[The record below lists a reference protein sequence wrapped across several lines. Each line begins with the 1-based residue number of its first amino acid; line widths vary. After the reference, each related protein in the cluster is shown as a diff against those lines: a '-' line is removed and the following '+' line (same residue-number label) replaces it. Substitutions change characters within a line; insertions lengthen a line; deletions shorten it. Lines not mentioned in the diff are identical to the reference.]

1 VAQAELSNETGKRGR
16 APSALLLEFTAGG
29 IPLIDAIPMEWLL
42 LLVRYALAGV
52 FTLSALAKVGD
63 LPGSR
68 RALEDFGVAEGLAKP
83 LAPLLPIVELGTAGL
98 LLPAATARW
107 GAFAALFLLL
117 VFSVA
122 IAINLAHGKKPD
134 CHCFGQIHTAP
145 IGWQTLAR
153 NGLLAALAG
162 LVLSAGDHQPSP
174 GSLLGIASA
183 GTVTWVAL
191 GVATAALALAAFE
204 AWLIF
209 NLLAQQGRLIAR
221 LERVERPLDLGP
233 GTGLPLG
240 EEAPNFKAADLAGHI
255 VTLAEL
261 RSAGRPVLLF
271 FMNPTCTPCDEVMPD
286 VARWQRELGNRV
298 TIAAITDGSVES
310 NRAKAGEHGLSNVL
324 LQKEREIKEAFDI
337 TATPAAI
344 LIGAD
349 GRMQSRNAYL
359 ASGVQGLIDQ
369 ALTGV
374 PYNPVRV
381 APESGNGHHPAP
393 GPSISDPAPGFSLPN
408 LNGDAMDLAELRGSP
423 ALLLFWRPS
432 CSFCQQMLPALK
444 QWEQRRPAESPRLLL
459 VSSGTVEENRSMQ
472 LESPVLLDNE
482 RSVMQAYGATGTPN
496 AVLVDSEG
504 RIASSVVVGA
514 QAVMAL
520 ARSRYNAAGQ
530 PVKAQ
535 NGWW

>member
-1 VAQAELSNETGKRGR
+1 
-16 APSALLLEFTAGG
+16 
-29 IPLIDAIPMEWLL
+29 MEWVL

-52 FTLSALAKVGD
+52 FTVSALAKAGD

-83 LAPLLPIVELGTAGL
+83 LAPLLPILELGTAAL
-98 LLPAATARW
+98 LLPAATAYW
-107 GAFAALFLLL
+107 GGLAALCLLL

-122 IAINLAHGKKPD
+122 ITMNLAQGKKPD

-153 NGLLAALAG
+153 NGLLAALAA
-162 LVLSAGDHQPSP
+162 LVLWRGDDQPTL
-174 GSLLGIASA
+174 GSLVGVATGGRI
-183 GTVTWVAL
+183 TWVAL
-191 GVATAALALAAFE
+191 GVAVAALALAAFE

-209 NLLAQQGRLIAR
+209 NLLAQQGRLITR

-233 GTGLPLG
+233 GTGLPVG
-240 EEAPNFKAADLAGHI
+240 EQAPDFEVADLAGNR

-286 VARWQRELGNRV
+286 VARWQRELGSRV
-298 TIAAITDGSVES
+298 TIAAITDGAIES
-310 NRAKAGEHGLSNVL
+310 NRAKAAEHGLSNVL
-324 LQKEREIKEAFDI
+324 LQKHREVKEAFDI

-349 GRMQSRNAYL
+349 GRMQSRNAYF

-374 PYNPVRV
+374 PYAPVRV
-381 APESGNGHHPAP
+381 APESGNGQHRPA

-408 LNGDAMDLAELRGSP
+408 LNGETVQLAALHGSP
-423 ALLLFWRPS
+423 ALILFWRPS
-432 CSFCQQMLPALK
+432 CSFCQQMLPELK
-444 QWEQRRPAESPRLLL
+444 QWERRRPPESPRLLL
-459 VSSGTVEENRSMQ
+459 VSSGTIEENKSME
-472 LESPVLLDNE
+472 LESTVVLDNE

-496 AVLVDSEG
+496 AVLVDGEG

-520 ARSRYNAAGQ
+520 ARSRLTGASSQ
-530 PVKAQ
+530 
-535 NGWW
+535 

>member
-1 VAQAELSNETGKRGR
+1 
-16 APSALLLEFTAGG
+16 
-29 IPLIDAIPMEWLL
+29 MEWVLL
-42 LLVRYALAGV
+42 FVRYALAGV
-52 FTLSALAKVGD
+52 FAVSGLAKLGD

-68 RALEDFGVAEGLAKP
+68 RALEDFGVGAGLAKP
-83 LAPLLPIVELGTAGL
+83 FAPLLPILELGTAAL

-122 IAINLAHGKKPD
+122 IAANLAQGKTPD

-162 LVLSAGDHQPSP
+162 LALWGSNDPPSL
-174 GSLLGIASA
+174 GSLVGAASV

-191 GVATAALALAAFE
+191 GVATAGLVLAAFE

-209 NLLAQQGRLIAR
+209 NLLAQQGRLITR

-240 EEAPNFKAADLAGHI
+240 EEAPDFRVTNLAGKT
-255 VTLAEL
+255 VTLADL

-271 FMNPTCTPCDEVMPD
+271 FMNPTCSPCEEVMPD
-286 VARWQRELGNRV
+286 VARWQRELGNRL
-298 TIAAITDGSVES
+298 TIAVITDGAIES
-310 NRAKAGEHGLSNVL
+310 NRAKAAEHGLSNVL
-324 LQKEREIKEAFDI
+324 LQEDREVKEAFDI

-349 GRMQSRNAYL
+349 GRVQSRNAYL

-381 APESGNGHHPAP
+381 ALEPGNGHRRAP
-393 GPSISDPAPGFSLPN
+393 GPSITDPAPGFSLPD
-408 LNGDAMDLAELRGSP
+408 LHGATIDLAELRGSP
-423 ALLLFWRPS
+423 ALILFWRPS
-432 CSFCQQMLPALK
+432 CSFCQQMLPELQ
-444 QWEQRRPAESPRLLL
+444 QWERRRPPESPRLLL
-459 VSSGTVEENRSMQ
+459 VSTGTVEENRSMG
-472 LESPVLLDNE
+472 LATPVVLDNE

-496 AVLVDSEG
+496 AVLVDAEG
-504 RIASSVVVGA
+504 RIASPVVVGA

-520 ARSRYNAAGQ
+520 ARSRYDAAGQ
-530 PVKAQ
+530 PAKAQ
-535 NGWW
+535 NRWW